1 MALPNLKTVLKCRWD
16 TDTQCIVTTSVTQ
29 LNEPEWNNTVDTDYN
44 LHTLYN
50 MKMDYSPLLIV
61 LKYSGSCTC
70 SDWVFLKECHL
81 FIQLLFDRGKI
92 VYGFGKE
99 ICLYTRYFEKSSSNG
114 SGISKGHKTNYLC
127 AYQSWISL
135 CIYLQL

>member
-1 MALPNLKTVLKCRWD
+1 MFFVWTVCYPPELGPMALPNFKTVLKCRWD

-92 VYGFGKE
+92 VCGFGKE
-99 ICLYTRYFEKSSSNG
+99 ICLYTRSTLRRVLVMEVE
-114 SGISKGHKTNYLC
+114 
-127 AYQSWISL
+127 
-135 CIYLQL
+135 